1 MSLDD
6 FITSS
11 LEPGGVPADAAP
23 DGEARALAPELDRQ
37 RALLGSPDT
46 WAEPPPGLEDAVVA
60 AILGEATM
68 ADDPASTPAPAAA
81 AVGGVVGGDDGPAA
95 RRARSRWL
103 RALPA
108 AAVAAVLAV
117 ALIVNVGGGD
127 GGTDA
132 VSVELA
138 GTELAPEAAGTVELH
153 DTPVGVRA
161 ELAAD
166 GLPPSGPDEYYEAW
180 VVAGEDRLMAIGTFH
195 SRGDGTQVVL
205 WSGVDLDDV
214 TVIAI
219 TVEPD
224 DGDVTTS
231 GRQVLVGEM
240 VTGEG

>member
-6 FITSS
+6 FITAS
-11 LEPGGVPADAAP
+11 LEPAGVDPVAAP
-23 DGEARALAPELDRQ
+23 DGEARALAPELAHQ
-37 RALLGSPDT
+37 RELLSSPDT
-46 WAEPPPGLEDAVVA
+46 WSEPPAGLEDAVVA
-60 AILGEATM
+60 AVVAEAGDVL
-68 ADDPASTPAPAAA
+68 APSAASDAP
-81 AVGGVVGGDDGPAA
+81 VVGGGGGPAA

-108 AAVAAVLAV
+108 AAVAAVLAAV
-117 ALIVNVGGGD
+117 LVVNTGVDGGGD
-127 GGTDA
+127 DV

-138 GTELAPEAAGTVELH
+138 GTELAPGAAGQVDLH
-153 DTPVGVRA
+153 ETPSGVRA

-166 GLPPSGPDEYYEAW
+166 GLPPTDPDHYYEAW

-205 WSGVDLDDV
+205 WSGVDLEEV

-231 GRQVLVGEM
+231 GQQVLVGEM
-240 VTGEG
+240 AVDG